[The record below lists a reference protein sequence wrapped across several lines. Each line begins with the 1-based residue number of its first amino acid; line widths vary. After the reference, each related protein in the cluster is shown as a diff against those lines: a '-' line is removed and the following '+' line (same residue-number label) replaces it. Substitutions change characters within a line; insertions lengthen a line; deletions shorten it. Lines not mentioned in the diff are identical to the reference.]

1 MSSAKYA
8 CGECGSSLVHKHA
21 TACGRGADLARAR
34 GFADTGE
41 SGNRLARIR
50 LIASGASAK
59 EPAERLFS
67 RLLAISLEADGVT
80 SESEAF
86 L

>member
-1 MSSAKYA
+1 MSAKYA
-8 CGECGSSLVHKHA
+8 CGECGSSLVHKHDPN
-21 TACGRGADLARAR
+21 CGRGAELARALANA
-34 GFADTGE
+34 GDSE
-41 SGNRLARIR
+41 KRLARIR
-50 LIASGASAK
+50 VIAQAASKK
-59 EPAERLFS
+59 ETAEDMFA